1 MITRMA
7 PAGAFSFPWRTD
19 MQRYAD
25 TLTALNTAMSLMIQE
40 DDSLLIAA
48 ISHPLHM
55 VESQLMLRRAN
66 LQKSE
71 VQIRISNEGISK
83 SDSSV

>member
-1 MITRMA
+1 
-7 PAGAFSFPWRTD
+7 

-66 LQKSE
+66 IQRAKGQICIINE
-71 VQIRISNEGISK
+71 VIGNSG
-83 SDSSV
+83 SSSS

>member
-1 MITRMA
+1 
-7 PAGAFSFPWRTD
+7 

-25 TLTALNTAMSLMIQE
+25 TLTALNTAMNLMIEE

-66 LQKSE
+66 VRQYEAEHLLLNE
-71 VQIRISNEGISK
+71 RI
-83 SDSSV
+83 SDSSAQD

>member
-1 MITRMA
+1 
-7 PAGAFSFPWRTD
+7 
-19 MQRYAD
+19 MQRSAD
-25 TLTALNTAMSLMIQE
+25 TLTALNTAMNLMIEE

-66 LQKSE
+66 VRQYEAEHRLLNE
-71 VQIRISNEGISK
+71 RISDNSAQ
-83 SDSSV
+83 D

>member
-1 MITRMA
+1 
-7 PAGAFSFPWRTD
+7 

-25 TLTALNTAMSLMIQE
+25 TLTALNTAMNLMIEE

-66 LQKSE
+66 VRQYEAEHRLLNE
-71 VQIRISNEGISK
+71 RISDNSAQ
-83 SDSSV
+83 D

>member
-1 MITRMA
+1 
-7 PAGAFSFPWRTD
+7 

-25 TLTALNTAMSLMIQE
+25 TLKALNTAMSLMIEE

-55 VESQLMLRRAN
+55 AESQLMLRCAN
-66 LQKSE
+66 IHHSE
-71 VQIRISNEGISK
+71 VRPRSLIEGIGDTK
-83 SDSSV
+83 NLT

>member
-1 MITRMA
+1 MG
-7 PAGAFSFPWRTD
+7 PDP
-19 MQRYAD
+19 
-25 TLTALNTAMSLMIQE
+25 NTAMNLMIEE

-66 LQKSE
+66 VRQYEAEHRLSNE
-71 VQIRISNEGISK
+71 RISD
-83 SDSSV
+83 SDSNISAQE

>member
-1 MITRMA
+1 
-7 PAGAFSFPWRTD
+7 

-66 LQKSE
+66 LEQSE
-71 VQIRISNEGISK
+71 AKIRISNGGFSK
-83 SDSSV
+83 SDRSK

>member
-1 MITRMA
+1 
-7 PAGAFSFPWRTD
+7 

-25 TLTALNTAMSLMIQE
+25 TLTALNTAMNLMIEE

-55 VESQLMLRRAN
+55 VESQLMLRRASVRQYEAEHRSLN
-66 LQKSE
+66 E
-71 VQIRISNEGISK
+71 RISDSD
-83 SDSSV
+83 SDSSSSALK

>member
-1 MITRMA
+1 
-7 PAGAFSFPWRTD
+7 

-66 LQKSE
+66 IQRLKGE
-71 VQIRISNEGISK
+71 VCTINTSIYNNGG
-83 SDSSV
+83 

>member
-1 MITRMA
+1 
-7 PAGAFSFPWRTD
+7 

-25 TLTALNTAMSLMIQE
+25 TLTALNTAMSLMIE
-40 DDSLLIAA
+40 ENDTLLIAA

-66 LQKSE
+66 IDYSE
-71 VQIRISNEGISK
+71 VRPRLLIEGIGDTK
-83 SDSSV
+83 NLT